1 MSEPRDPTQEA
12 EERRAL
18 LEALR
23 WQLDMGADEALEEE
37 APDHYAVSEAQH
49 RDKVTRAN
57 LANAAQPRSTPPSP
71 ASSPTASPTSS
82 PASIPGAPAV
92 FEPTP
97 GKLQS
102 NKAALTAAREAAA
115 AAKDLAALRAAVEAF
130 EGCALKKTAMNCV
143 FSDGNPDADLMILGE
158 APGANE
164 DRQGL
169 PFVGEAGQLL
179 DRMLAAIGRD
189 RSSAYISNVLFWRPP
204 GNRTPTPEE
213 VASCLPFVE
222 KHIALAKPKALL
234 LVGGSSAGAL
244 LNLGLGVMKLRGKW
258 YPYANAFLESPLPA
272 LVTLHPAYL
281 LRQPGQ
287 KRLAWRDLLEVKAAL
302 ASGRYPLSS

>member
-1 MSEPRDPTQEA
+1 MSETPDNSQER
-12 EERRAL
+12 EERQAL
-18 LEALR
+18 LQALA
-23 WQLDMGADEALEEE
+23 WQLEMGADEALEDE
-37 APDHYAVSEAQH
+37 APDHYEVSRAHH
-49 RDKVTRAN
+49 REKVTRAN
-57 LANAAQPRSTPPSP
+57 LANAAQPQKTPARAAGPSTPPE
-71 ASSPTASPTSS
+71 
-82 PASIPGAPAV
+82 PAV
-92 FEPTP
+92 FEPKA

-102 NKAALTAAREAAA
+102 NEAAVTEAREAAA
-115 AAKDLAALRAAVEAF
+115 AAKDLAALRAAVESF
-130 EGCALKKTAMNCV
+130 EGCSLKKTAMSCV
-143 FSDGNPDADLMILGE
+143 FSDGNPEADLMILGE

-164 DRQGL
+164 DRKGL

-222 KHIALAKPKALL
+222 RHIALAKPKAVL

-244 LNLGLGVMKLRGKW
+244 LNLGKGVMRLRGKW
-258 YPYANAFLESPLPA
+258 YPYANGFLEAPLPA
-272 LVTLHPAYL
+272 MVTLHPAYL

-287 KRLAWRDLLEVKAAL
+287 KRLVWRDLLELKSVLDSGRDPL
-302 ASGRYPLSS
+302 AS

>member
-1 MSEPRDPTQEA
+1 MSETPDNSQER
-12 EERRAL
+12 EERQAL
-18 LEALR
+18 LQALA
-23 WQLDMGADEALEEE
+23 WQLEMGADEALEDE
-37 APDHYAVSEAQH
+37 APDHYEVSRAQH
-49 RDKVTRAN
+49 REKVTRAN
-57 LANAAQPRSTPPSP
+57 LANAAQPQKTPARATGPG
-71 ASSPTASPTSS
+71 ASPE
-82 PASIPGAPAV
+82 PAV
-92 FEPTP
+92 FEPKA

-102 NKAALTAAREAAA
+102 NEAAVTEAREAAA
-115 AAKDLAALRAAVEAF
+115 AAKDLAALRAAVETF
-130 EGCALKKTAMNCV
+130 EGCPLKKTAMSCV
-143 FSDGNPDADLMILGE
+143 FSDGNPEAGLMILGE

-189 RSSAYISNVLFWRPP
+189 RTSAYISNVLFWRPP

-244 LNLGLGVMKLRGKW
+244 LNLGKGVMRLRGRW
-258 YPYANAFLESPLPA
+258 YPYANSFLETPLPA
-272 LVTLHPAYL
+272 MVTLHPAYL

-287 KRLAWRDLLEVKAAL
+287 KRLAWRDLLELKSVLESDRDPL
-302 ASGRYPLSS
+302 AS

>member
-1 MSEPRDPTQEA
+1 MSEPRDQTQEA

-37 APDHYAVSEAQH
+37 APDHYAVSKAQH

-57 LANAAQPRSTPPSP
+57 LANAAQPRSTPPSR
-71 ASSPTASPTSS
+71 ASSPCP
-82 PASIPGAPAV
+82 PAV

-102 NKAALTAAREAAA
+102 NEAALTAAREAAA

-143 FSDGNPDADLMILGE
+143 FSDGNPEADLMILGE

-222 KHIALAKPKALL
+222 KHIALARPKALL

-287 KRLAWRDLLEVKAAL
+287 KRLAWRDLLEMKSAL
-302 ASGRYPLSS
+302 ASGRDPLSS